1 MTHSGFPLSDRLR
14 LLLTPGIGSQ
24 RLHFIRSNFESVQHF
39 IECVDTECVERG
51 EVNFSQSIVKALKH
65 PSVKQQQ
72 QLATELQALEAGS
85 HQLLYPEHPD
95 YPKALAEI
103 ADAPEL
109 LWVSGDVKALHCQPN
124 IALVGARDASHLG
137 HAIAKDFAHSLALQ
151 GFTLVSGMAKGID
164 RCVHEGAL
172 AAKGVTVGVLGTG
185 IDQMYPAQNTG
196 LKSQL
201 LEHQG
206 ALISEFPLGT
216 PPKPTHFP
224 KRNRIIS
231 GLSKAVVVVEATLK
245 SGSLVTARLAL
256 EQGRE
261 VCAVPGAITSALT
274 AGCHQL
280 IQQGA
285 TLVTCVEDIVETL
298 AWFDQFNPK
307 MSKTQN
313 KMSKTQNK
321 MFNTVVMDFGKS
333 AQSQGNPD
341 QPADPLD
348 GLSQPLMDS
357 VVPSQASSKLALS
370 LESQAIMAV
379 LGIEPVSLDDIV
391 DLSGLNLTQV
401 LEELMALELSG
412 LIECLGARYCLHPET
427 VP

>member
-1 MTHSGFPLSDRLR
+1 MTCSGFPLSDRLR
-14 LLLTPGIGSQ
+14 LLLTPGIGSR
-24 RLHFIRSNFESVQHF
+24 RLHYIRSNFESVQHF
-39 IECVDTECVERG
+39 IECVDRA
-51 EVNFSQSIVKALKH
+51 EVHFSQSIVKALKR
-65 PSVKQQQ
+65 PAVKQQR
-72 QLATELQALEAGS
+72 QLASELQALEAGS
-85 HQLLYPEHPD
+85 HQLIYPQHPD
-95 YPKALAEI
+95 YPQALADI
-103 ADAPEL
+103 VDAPEL

-124 IALVGARDASHLG
+124 VALVGARDASHLG
-137 HAIAKDFAHSLALQ
+137 HFIAKDFAKALALQ
-151 GFTLVSGMAKGID
+151 RLTLVSGMAKGID

-185 IDQMYPAQNTG
+185 IDQMYPAQNNA
-196 LKSQL
+196 LKSQV

-231 GLSKAVVVVEATLK
+231 GLSQAVVVIEATLK

-285 TLVTCVEDIVETL
+285 TLVTCVEDIIETL
-298 AWFDQFNPK
+298 AWFDQFSP
-307 MSKTQN
+307 
-313 KMSKTQNK
+313 
-321 MFNTVVMDFGKS
+321 TVATVPTIQDTMPDRVTTDF
-333 AQSQGNPD
+333 D
-341 QPADPLD
+341 QHQADHQQQPSTSG
-348 GLSQPLMDS
+348 GLSQRLTAS
-357 VVPSQASSKLALS
+357 VAPNQASSKLALS
-370 LESQAIMAV
+370 LESKAIMAV
-379 LGIEPVSLDDIV
+379 LSIAPISLDDIV
-391 DLSGLNLTQV
+391 DLSGLNLTRV